1 MLIEIF
7 KLIEGAIRKN
17 EKKLIVILKDYK
29 RSCVSVNLPDKTL
42 SKLGL
47 TFARSREEIISS
59 SVRARGREREGSAFS
74 PSSPPWVVCTV
85 AGMATLPPLLFLS
98 LPHLFLSLTLR
109 ISLELSSGKVFR
121 PQLFR
126 TRGLPLAGS
135 RSLLKTSDISL
146 SLSHIHET
154 LTSHSISVHL
164 YSLGSKHL
172 LWILAIFFQVED
184 NICKFAKK
192 GLTPSQIGVILRD
205 SHGIAQVKSVT
216 GSKILRIL
224 KAHGM
229 RSVC

>member
-7 KLIEGAIRKN
+7 KLIEEAIRKN

-29 RSCVSVNLPDKTL
+29 RSCVSVNLPYKTL

-59 SVRARGREREGSAFS
+59 SVRARGPEREGSAFS

-146 SLSHIHET
+146 T
-154 LTSHSISVHL
+154 FM
-164 YSLGSKHL
+164 KPL
-172 LWILAIFFQVED
+172 LLIQSQFIYIVLD
-184 NICKFAKK
+184 LNICF
-192 GLTPSQIGVILRD
+192 
-205 SHGIAQVKSVT
+205 
-216 GSKILRIL
+216 GSLL
-224 KAHGM
+224 SFF
-229 RSVC
+229 RSRTTSASLQRKV